1 MRGPAV
7 AMAAVAGTMALL
19 ACSSAPVKMECRELR
34 MRVDY
39 GDLTP
44 DQLRFAM
51 DELAACEGRVKAA
64 ETKDSLLIDGAERRF
79 TPADE

>member
-1 MRGPAV
+1 MRGLA
-7 AMAAVAGTMALL
+7 AAAVSGAMALL
-19 ACSSAPVKMECRELR
+19 ACSSTPVKMECREIR

-64 ETKDSLLIDGAERRF
+64 ERKDSLLIDGAERRF
-79 TPADE
+79 TPAEE